1 MRRARRRRA
10 VLLATALAAGAGA
23 LDGCATCRPD
33 QPPVQP
39 RAGGSV
45 GVESGGGWWSDVG
58 IGLDVSNLF
67 CKPPPPATERQPGP
81 GSEPIPD
88 VPDQETPAP
97 PAAPQAPPAAPPPA
111 PVGP

>member
-1 MRRARRRRA
+1 VSRAGRRRGL
-10 VLLATALAAGAGA
+10 LLAVALGAGAG
-23 LDGCATCRPD
+23 LLGGCGTCRPD

-45 GVESGGGWWSDVG
+45 GVESGTGWWSDVG
-58 IGLDVSNLF
+58 VALDLSNLF

-88 VPDQETPAP
+88 VPEQQSPAP
-97 PAAPQAPPAAPPPA
+97 PASPASPPPPA
-111 PVGP
+111 PSGP